1 LKKQL
6 KENKLDKKDKIALWS
21 IFLLNPE
28 NVGDEI
34 MDENEDIKLA
44 KEELEKIKKDKQE
57 QRLAE
62 LRMKH
67 ILDQNSIRNSG
78 IREGMEKGLKQ
89 GKKAEKI
96 EIAQKLL
103 NLKMPIEQIIE
114 IIGLKED
121 KIKNI
126 KK

>member
-34 MDENEDIKLA
+34 MEENEDIKLA

-62 LRMKH
+62 LRMKY
-67 ILDQNSIRNSG
+67 ILDQNS
-78 IREGMEKGLKQ
+78 
-89 GKKAEKI
+89 KI
-96 EIAQKLL
+96 
-103 NLKMPIEQIIE
+103 
-114 IIGLKED
+114 
-121 KIKNI
+121 
-126 KK
+126 